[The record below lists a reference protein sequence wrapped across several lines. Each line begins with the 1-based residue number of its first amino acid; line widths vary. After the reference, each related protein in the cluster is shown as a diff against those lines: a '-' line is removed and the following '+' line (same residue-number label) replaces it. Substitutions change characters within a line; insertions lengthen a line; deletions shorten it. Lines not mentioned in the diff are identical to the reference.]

1 MYYFLARLWCVV
13 SMVLIVV
20 EETNGGGLVVA
31 ELKEPAL
38 GGTKA
43 EGAMRE
49 CVSFGDAVVEAGV
62 PLLLFL
68 DLGLLRAFGREM
80 ESEGPREECISLVGR
95 LVEALVFPSG
105 CHGAYVM
112 RSLVLLL
119 LIVGSCFLATAA
131 I

>member
-1 MYYFLARLWCVV
+1 M
-13 SMVLIVV
+13 
-20 EETNGGGLVVA
+20 
-31 ELKEPAL
+31 
-38 GGTKA
+38 
-43 EGAMRE
+43 
-49 CVSFGDAVVEAGV
+49 

-68 DLGLLRAFGREM
+68 DLGLLMAFGQEM

-95 LVEALVFPSG
+95 LVEALVFSSG
-105 CHGAYVM
+105 CRGAYVM

>member
-13 SMVLIVV
+13 LLVLIVV

-43 EGAMRE
+43 VGATRL
-49 CVSFGDAVVEAGV
+49 CVSFVDAVVEAGV

-80 ESEGPREECISLVGR
+80 ESEGPREECILLVVTSLTSLTSLTYLLDVMSFEVAQEEGK
-95 LVEALVFPSG
+95 E
-105 CHGAYVM
+105 YVC
-112 RSLVLLL
+112 R
-119 LIVGSCFLATAA
+119 AD
-131 I
+131 

>member
-1 MYYFLARLWCVV
+1 MYYFLAKLWCVV
-13 SMVLIVV
+13 SVVLIVV
-20 EETNGGGLVVA
+20 EETKGGGLVVA

-43 EGAMRE
+43 VGAMQE

-80 ESEGPREECISLVGR
+80 EYEGPREECISLVGS
-95 LVEALVFPSG
+95 LVEALVF
-105 CHGAYVM
+105 
-112 RSLVLLL
+112 LLAV
-119 LIVGSCFLATAA
+119 VGHM
-131 I
+131 

>member
-1 MYYFLARLWCVV
+1 MVCCVDG
-13 SMVLIVV
+13 LDCGGGDQW
-20 EETNGGGLVVA
+20 GGGLVVA

-43 EGAMRE
+43 GGAMRE
-49 CVSFGDAVVEAGV
+49 CVSFGYAVVEAGV
-62 PLLLFL
+62 PLLLSL

-80 ESEGPREECISLVGR
+80 ESEGPREECISLVVR
-95 LVEALVFPSG
+95 LVEALVFSYG

-119 LIVGSCFLATAA
+119 LLVGSCFLATAA